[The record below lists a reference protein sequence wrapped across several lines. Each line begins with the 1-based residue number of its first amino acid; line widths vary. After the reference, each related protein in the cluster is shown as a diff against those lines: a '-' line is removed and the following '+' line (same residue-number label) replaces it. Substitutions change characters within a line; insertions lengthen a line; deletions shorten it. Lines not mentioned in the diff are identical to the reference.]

1 MNYLRENYKKTVA
14 RLRSGVKECE
24 ADITDLRVDGLIQRF
39 EFCFDFALKSCREYV
54 NTAGHTNDGTPKSI
68 LTKASNI
75 GLIGNLDLWLQIYA
89 DRETTNKIYDRAGA
103 RLIAEHIQKQYLY
116 EFEIL
121 EEKFS

>member
-14 RLRSGVKECE
+14 RLRIGVKECE
-24 ADITDLRVDGLIQRF
+24 TQTTDLRIDGLIQRF

-54 NTAGHTNDGTPKSI
+54 DTAGHTNDGTPKSI

-75 GLIGNLDLWLQIYA
+75 GLIGDLDLWLAIYE
-89 DRETTNKIYDRAGA
+89 DRESTNKIYDRAGA
-103 RLIAEHIQKQYLY
+103 RRIAQHIQEQYLK

-121 EEKFS
+121 EGKFS